1 MTIIIKPSCDYQVI
15 QEGDNF
21 FLYEFLLGAGVL
33 VARWNKRDQIS
44 FAELRCDPVCVD
56 SISFPKNLMN
66 GKSFLMELYYGGILE

>member
-44 FAELRCDPVCVD
+44 FAELKCDSVCVD
-56 SISFPKNLMN
+56 GKNFSPKIIS
-66 GKSFLMELYYGGILE
+66 GKDFLLELYYGGIL